1 MGTCRNCGGHVPD
14 SFSVSGGM
22 YLRGYCKCGTSRQR
36 TASPNR
42 GVRFS
47 PTSSPED
54 SSQRGISLTV
64 NPMAIYLQ
72 SRRSARQNSVSHSGV
87 RMAWPFYL
95 ICFFGMSLILYSVTI
110 ATIKIDNE
118 TYFGRQ
124 NPTDYVGFFGLAVLV
139 ITMLGR
145 SAFRVSDSHQSAD
158 AGKKMEDDVVP
169 VADRPRVPCRN
180 CSKLVIAGSDQCIW
194 CGFEGFNWEC
204 TRCDGVLELARN
216 GLMYCQNCRDYWR
229 K

>member
-1 MGTCRNCGGHVPD
+1 MGTCSKCGGHVWD
-14 SFSVSGGM
+14 SVAGGM
-22 YLRGYCKCGTSRQR
+22 YGKICQCGAGARRAMS
-36 TASPNR
+36 SNR

-47 PTSSPED
+47 PTSED
-54 SSQRGISLTV
+54 SPPRGISLTV

-72 SRRSARQNSVSHSGV
+72 SRRAARKNSVSHSGE
-87 RMAWPFYL
+87 RLAWPFYL

-145 SAFRVSDSHQSAD
+145 SAFIVSDSHQSAE
-158 AGKKMEDDVVP
+158 ARKMLEDDVVP
-169 VADRPRVPCRN
+169 VADRPRVPCKN
-180 CSKLVIAGSDQCIW
+180 CTKLVIAGSDQCVW
-194 CGFEGFNWEC
+194 CGFKGFIWEC
-204 TRCDGVLELARN
+204 TQCDGVLELADN
-216 GLMYCQNCRDYWR
+216 GLMYCRNCEDYWR